1 MATAAILAGGYGKRL
16 RPLTHD
22 TPKPLLTVGSKPI
35 LMWQI
40 ELLRRYSV
48 DNFVLCVGYRKES
61 IKKALGDGSSL
72 GVSISYAEEEE
83 PLGTGGAI
91 KNARRFLES
100 EEYFFVL
107 NGDILTNLD
116 PTPLTRHVGEHGLVA
131 SIALVKLPSPYGIV
145 YVGEN
150 DLVDRFV
157 EKPLLPFWINAGV
170 YCFSPEVF
178 DYLPDKGDLER
189 TTLPLL
195 AEKKLLA
202 AVRYKDVYWRSID
215 THKDLDEARKEVSYL
230 ERSLGS

>member
-16 RPLTHD
+16 RPLTHN

-40 ELLRRYSV
+40 EFLRRYGV
-48 DNFVLCVGYRKES
+48 DNFVLCVGYKKEN
-61 IKKALGDGSSL
+61 IKEALGDGSSL

-91 KNARRFLES
+91 KNARRFLEG

-107 NGDILTNLD
+107 NGDVLTDLD
-116 PTPLTRHVGEHGLVA
+116 PTPLIRYVSERGLVG

-145 YVGEN
+145 YVGEG
-150 DLVDRFV
+150 DLIDRFV

-215 THKDLDEARKEVSYL
+215 THKDLDEARKEIDRL
-230 ERSLGS
+230 EKSLRS